1 MEPTNNLRQA
11 IKDYKSGNGQAFD
24 VLYNESSKYVYT
36 CIYKVM
42 CGNDNTQ
49 DAISDIMQDTYV
61 EISRYITQ
69 LEDEEKF
76 LSWAGTIAT
85 RKCYA
90 YLKKSRK
97 YVLLNE
103 EDITFDTLADND
115 NIIPEEIM
123 QDKEK
128 QRLLREIINTELT
141 EMQKLCI
148 IAYYYNEQKQSE
160 IAKEL
165 GIPENT
171 VKTNLSRAKSKI
183 KDGVLDLEKKK
194 GTKLYSIAPF
204 MLLLFREEVYAAVV
218 PQEITR
224 NVLSSVSASTL
235 ASGAMASA
243 GAEGSGVATANA
255 VSSGV
260 KSAVGKAATTSIKA
274 KVIGGLVGLGVL
286 GAIGGTI
293 YMANKSDEVPTWESE
308 YKEYLLDYDNA
319 IGFDLNDFDGD
330 GIPELLVK
338 TEDENIAICRFD
350 NVQVK
355 EVYELEAYT
364 EKERATEIYETK
376 ECRYGYGMKDNEI
389 IEIDDWTGVY
399 EGKTYQMQATTRH
412 VYVGARLMHEDTIE
426 PVVRIDGLKR
436 APGYLLK
443 GYGKEG
449 LSYME
454 EGLEIIE
461 QANKVFNEIIYTDI
475 ESKEID
481 IRFEE
486 FKNQG
491 NRQRKQKNIDNEE
504 NIENKG
510 ESEEQEVLE
519 EAVEVE
525 LSETERENLRIL
537 AQFFTATRWGENL
550 AGEEIIPTE
559 QNVCDFI
566 GRVANENFEYNQW
579 AYDKYLP
586 TRIAEEE
593 FRQVYTADSIKEYVK
608 SVFGVELSE
617 INSLML
623 TEENGN
629 YVTMEA
635 QFSSGDKCVITK
647 VIAKGDTYTVMGT
660 DAFGEYQDIYSSEPT
675 YISSYNF
682 TMTLTKNE
690 DSPFGYILNS
700 IKYEQGEEVEA
711 EETNKLKEILLY
723 PENYS
728 GYYSAISDY
737 QNLFF
742 ALVDIDGDEVEEVML
757 GKAESVHPNFGPEAL
772 KIINILKYDAES
784 NTVTDFDGDK
794 VYEPLAVSNSFKLY
808 DTGILMTRADMNYA
822 YTNFWNL
829 ITGEFNEG
837 WLWYPDDVMAG
848 VNSEGHSKVKKQDG
862 TEITGEEGDKLYESL
877 MSGEELPFE
886 WYEATEE
893 NVKSVLP

>member
-49 DAISDIMQDTYV
+49 DAINDIMQDTYV

-90 YLKKSRK
+90 YLKKNRK

-103 EDITFDTLADND
+103 EDTTFDTLADND

-171 VKTNLSRAKSKI
+171 VKTNLSRAKAKI

-204 MLLLFREEVYAAVV
+204 MLLLFREEVYAAEV
-218 PQEITR
+218 PQQITR

-243 GAEGSGVATANA
+243 GAEGSGATTANA

-260 KSAVGKAATTSIKA
+260 KSVVGKVATNSIKA

-286 GAIGGTI
+286 GAIGGAV
-293 YMANKSDEVPTWESE
+293 YMANKSDEAPTWESE

-319 IGFDLNDFDGD
+319 IGFDLNDFDED

-338 TEDENIAICRFD
+338 SENENIMVYSFD
-350 NVQVK
+350 DNEVK
-355 EVYELEAYT
+355 EVYELVSYAEENANGLS
-364 EKERATEIYETK
+364 ATM
-376 ECRYGYGMKDNEI
+376 ECEYGYGMDYDEILEFDN
-389 IEIDDWTGVY
+389 WTGEY
-399 EGKTYQMQATTRH
+399 AGETYQMQTMVLYEYADGGLEQTYSAAPSLTGNTDDIQ
-412 VYVGARLMHEDTIE
+412 VGYYVTD
-426 PVVRIDGLKR
+426 DGQSNIISL
-436 APGYLLK
+436 
-443 GYGKEG
+443 
-449 LSYME
+449 E
-454 EGLEIIE
+454 EGTELVN
-461 QANKVFNEIIYTDI
+461 QSQGNFNEIIYTSI
-475 ESKEID
+475 ESEEID

-491 NRQRKQKNIDNEE
+491 NRQRKQQNSDSE
-504 NIENKG
+504 KG
-510 ESEEQEVLE
+510 VESEEQDVLE
-519 EAVEVE
+519 EVIEVE
-525 LSETERENLRIL
+525 LSETEKENFRIL
-537 AQFFTATRWGENL
+537 AQFFTATRWGEDL
-550 AGEEIIPTE
+550 EGIEIVPTE

-593 FRQVYTADSIKEYVK
+593 FRQVYTDDSIKNYVM

-617 INSLML
+617 INSNML
-623 TEENGN
+623 REENGN

-635 QFSSGDKCVITK
+635 QSSSIDKCE
-647 VIAKGDTYTVMGT
+647 IAKAVKEGDTYIVTGSH
-660 DAFGEYQDIYSSEPT
+660 AFGYYEEVESQEPT
-675 YISSYNF
+675 YMQTYSF
-682 TMTLTKNE
+682 TMELTENE
-690 DSPFGYILNS
+690 DSPFGYTLNS
-700 IKYEQGEEVEA
+700 IKYEWGEGVEA
-711 EETNKLKEILLY
+711 EESNKLKEILLY
-723 PENYS
+723 PEQNIE
-728 GYYSAISDY
+728 YYGDGADISDVW
-737 QNLFF
+737 F
-742 ALVDIDGDEVEEVML
+742 AVADIDKDGKDEIFL
-757 GKAESVHPNFGPEAL
+757 AKCYGKKQFGT
-772 KIINILKYDAES
+772 IYNILKYDKDS
-784 NTVTDFDGDK
+784 NVVTDMDGDRT
-794 VYEPLAVSNSFKLY
+794 YEAIGTGQHLY
-808 DTGILMTRADMNYA
+808 ETGILRTCTDIS
-822 YTNFWNL
+822 TNNTYFWNL
-829 ITGEFNEG
+829 LTGEFWQG
-837 WLWYPDDVMAG
+837 PQFKSMDDSVP
-848 VNSEGHSKVKKQDG
+848 NSEAKVCVELTCPDG
-862 TEITGEEGDKLYESL
+862 SIVTGEEGNELYESL
-877 MSGEELPFE
+877 MSGEELPLE

-893 NVKSVLP
+893 NVNRVLQ